1 MYLLTVPLWIPNSLA
16 IPLMDS
22 PLRFACCTAFH
33 LYYDGSRGGF
43 YSQQAGKGIFTGA
56 MTRLYGWIAL
66 GVVTTGA
73 VGWLSHQ
80 AGIQESILENFG
92 MIGYFVVLGVWLACI
107 FGLSFLAS
115 GVSPAV
121 AGAGYLVFTA
131 ITGLMISTILW
142 ACTGD
147 TIIMAFALTTVV
159 FSVMSVIGCTTK
171 RDLSGLGTLCMTGLF
186 GIIIAGVVNW
196 FIGSNMLSWII
207 TLVALPIFLGLTV
220 YQTKQ
225 MKELAQEAAMRGDE
239 RAATQVAIMGAVGL
253 YVTFLNIFLILLRI
267 LDIFGGE

>member
-1 MYLLTVPLWIPNSLA
+1 MGDRRVGGLSASMYLLTVPLWIPNSLA

-92 MIGYFVVLGVWLACI
+92 MIGYFVVLGVWLAARPRIKLWSECRQDK
-107 FGLSFLAS
+107 AS
-115 GVSPAV
+115 HALMSAVSEV
-121 AGAGYLVFTA
+121 
-131 ITGLMISTILW
+131 
-142 ACTGD
+142 
-147 TIIMAFALTTVV
+147 
-159 FSVMSVIGCTTK
+159 
-171 RDLSGLGTLCMTGLF
+171 
-186 GIIIAGVVNW
+186 
-196 FIGSNMLSWII
+196 
-207 TLVALPIFLGLTV
+207 
-220 YQTKQ
+220 
-225 MKELAQEAAMRGDE
+225 
-239 RAATQVAIMGAVGL
+239 
-253 YVTFLNIFLILLRI
+253 LR
-267 LDIFGGE
+267 